1 MSKFAEVVVNIP
13 SVRGVFHYEIPE
25 NLREL
30 ISLGQ
35 FVTVPFG
42 SHTVQGVVISFSES
56 SPVTETKLIINLID
70 PLPVITPQQI
80 ELARIMCSDTH
91 NSMASII
98 SLFLPTGLAT
108 QSDIL
113 YSVNDLEDLSPV
125 SDSQRR
131 FITLLQ
137 KRGKLRGRQ
146 IDRALPNRDWRRTI
160 QPLIRKGI
168 ISTQSILPPPRIRP
182 KFIRVAQL
190 IVKPEIAWADMNN
203 LGNRTNTIARR
214 QKALQFLIKNPEA
227 VNVSWIYADSGCN
240 LGDLQ
245 VLADRELIALFE
257 TEIWRDPVSD
267 INPVLET
274 PPELTGAQMEV
285 WNKIQNGFQEIE
297 KDGSI
302 LPFLIH
308 GVTGSGKTE

>member
-131 FITLLQ
+131 FINLLQ
-137 KRGKLRGRQ
+137 K
-146 IDRALPNRDWRRTI
+146 IDD
-160 QPLIRKGI
+160 QV
-168 ISTQSILPPPRIRP
+168 Q
-182 KFIRVAQL
+182 
-190 IVKPEIAWADMNN
+190 
-203 LGNRTNTIARR
+203 R
-214 QKALQFLIKNPEA
+214 QK
-227 VNVSWIYADSGCN
+227 D
-240 LGDLQ
+240 
-245 VLADRELIALFE
+245 
-257 TEIWRDPVSD
+257 
-267 INPVLET
+267 
-274 PPELTGAQMEV
+274 
-285 WNKIQNGFQEIE
+285 KIGNGQKFQIF
-297 KDGSI
+297 
-302 LPFLIH
+302 P
-308 GVTGSGKTE
+308 